1 MGEGTG
7 DVKAISVSFRPGK
20 VIGKFKFGKKEITLR
35 YPREDDLDMLL
46 NYINSTIKERVY
58 LSMQKPYT
66 RKQEKEFLTDTI
78 KKMRKNDMI
87 YVLAEFDGKPVGSFS
102 LKRDELDA
110 HKHTAEFGITL
121 KKEFR
126 GMGLGTKMTKLAL
139 KMAKDEMSLKIVWL
153 GLMAE
158 NKAALRVYEKCG
170 FKKVGVLP
178 KFSNYYGKYIDSLLM
193 AKEL

>member
-1 MGEGTG
+1 
-7 DVKAISVSFRPGK
+7 VISVSFRPGK
-20 VIGKFKFGKKEITLR
+20 IIGNFKFGKEKITLR

-46 NYINSTIKERVY
+46 NYINSIIRERVY

-66 RKQEKEFLTDTI
+66 RKQEKEFLIDTL
-78 KKMRKNDMI
+78 KKMKKNDMV
-87 YVLAEFDGKPVGSFS
+87 YVLAEFGGKPVGSFS

-110 HKHTAEFGITL
+110 HKHTAELGITL

-126 GMGLGTKMTKLAL
+126 GMGLGTRLTKLAL
-139 KMAKDEMSLKIVWL
+139 KMAKEEMNLKIVWL

-158 NKAALRVYEKCG
+158 NKTAYRVYEKCG
-170 FKKVGVLP
+170 FKKVGLLP
-178 KFSNYYGKYIDSLLM
+178 KFSNYYGKYMDSILM